1 MKDFVTQYWLT
12 IVVAVYLV
20 GMVLYGHYRGFIR
33 QAVSVVALVA
43 SIVIVNLASPYVKTC
58 LLENE
63 GIQTMVKDGI
73 TSALAGEDGFAL
85 DPEEERQPAVQRA
98 YIEELPLPDQIKD
111 LLIEN
116 NNSEVY
122 SLLGVDRF
130 ADYLSSYIMEMI
142 VSAVSYILVFLIV
155 YVLLHI
161 FMGWLDLVARLP
173 VISGIN
179 QIAGAVLGLAQALLL
194 IWIAGVVLTI
204 FSTTSWAQAVFDQIA
219 ISPLL
224 TFLYNNNILARLAI
238 SILYRL

>member
-1 MKDFVTQYWLT
+1 MQT
-12 IVVAVYLV
+12 I
-20 GMVLYGHYRGFIR
+20 
-33 QAVSVVALVA
+33 
-43 SIVIVNLASPYVKTC
+43 C
-58 LLENE
+58 LP
-63 GIQTMVKDGI
+63 I
-73 TSALAGEDGFAL
+73 
-85 DPEEERQPAVQRA
+85 
-98 YIEELPLPDQIKD
+98 
-111 LLIEN
+111 
-116 NNSEVY
+116 
-122 SLLGVDRF
+122 
-130 ADYLSSYIMEMI
+130 IMEMI